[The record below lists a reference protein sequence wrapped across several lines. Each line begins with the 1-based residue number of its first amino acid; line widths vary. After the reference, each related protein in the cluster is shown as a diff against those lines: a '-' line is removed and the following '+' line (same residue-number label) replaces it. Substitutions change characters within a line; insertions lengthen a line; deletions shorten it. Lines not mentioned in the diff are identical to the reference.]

1 MPLNT
6 HTPLFLPL
14 YPLQLHHQTETEV
27 ERVLALLSSIVFAWQ
42 EEEEEEAMEGLLPFL
57 YRAIVHYAN
66 GGQTPIGNP
75 FTNESPS
82 ASPRAPYYVRL
93 AGGAADSGRLRFAE
107 VPVFPSPASRDAQ
120 LL

>member
-1 MPLNT
+1 M
-6 HTPLFLPL
+6 
-14 YPLQLHHQTETEV
+14 
-27 ERVLALLSSIVFAWQ
+27 LSSIVFAWQ